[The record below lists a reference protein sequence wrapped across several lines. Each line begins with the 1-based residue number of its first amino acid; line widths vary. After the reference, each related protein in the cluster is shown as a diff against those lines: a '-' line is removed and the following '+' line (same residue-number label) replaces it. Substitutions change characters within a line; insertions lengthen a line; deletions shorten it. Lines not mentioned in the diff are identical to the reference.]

1 MALEER
7 VGNLEIEV
15 GQQNRLLSYFAGEF
29 QNLGSLLTGITQ
41 RLDRMEGRSEARF
54 DNLDARVTR
63 VEIRL
68 TNLEADVALIKGW
81 LAPPSEDGSGA

>member
-15 GQQNRLLSYFAGEF
+15 GQQNQLLSYFAGEF
-29 QNLGSLLTGITQ
+29 QSLGNLLTGIIQ
-41 RLDRMEGRSEARF
+41 RLDRMEA
-54 DNLDARVTR
+54 
-63 VEIRL
+63 RL
-68 TNLEADVALIKGW
+68 TNLETDVALIKGW

>member
-7 VGNLEIEV
+7 VGNLETEV
-15 GQQNRLLSYFAGEF
+15 GQQNQLLSYFAGEF

-41 RLDRMEGRSEARF
+41 RLDSMEA
-54 DNLDARVTR
+54 
-63 VEIRL
+63 RL
-68 TNLEADVALIKGW
+68 TNLEVDVALIKGW